1 MSNALRKR
9 HSTFLNIKSTTKKTM
24 KRRLLPILF
33 FFLSTQ
39 IFADKYLTVWQ
50 NGKEIQ
56 SFEVSD
62 KAKVSYDGGNVLL
75 MSGNTT
81 LTFLRADMLKF
92 AFTDTPTAIAGNT
105 KEASV
110 CKFAIKDNLLKVNT
124 GETKSMPVDIYGTD
138 GSVAISGKT
147 DADGN
152 WSADLSAL
160 ARGTYI
166 FKSKSSSFKFILK

>member
-1 MSNALRKR
+1 MPNELRKR
-9 HSTFLNIKSTTKKTM
+9 HPAFLQIKSTTKNTM
-24 KRRLLPILF
+24 KRILLPILF

-56 SFEVSD
+56 SFEVSN

-92 AFTDTPTAIAGNT
+92 AFTDTPTAIASNT
-105 KEASV
+105 KEANV
-110 CKFAIKDNLLKVNT
+110 CKFAIKDNLLKVIT
-124 GETKSMPVDIYGTD
+124 GEAKSMPVGIYGID

-147 DADGN
+147 DASGKWD
-152 WSADLSAL
+152 ADLSAL

-166 FKSKSSSFKFILK
+166 FKSKSTSFKFILK

>member
-1 MSNALRKR
+1 
-9 HSTFLNIKSTTKKTM
+9 M

-56 SFEVSD
+56 SFEVSN

-92 AFTDTPTAIAGNT
+92 AFTDTPAAIAGNT
-105 KEASV
+105 KEANV
-110 CKFAIKDNLLKVNT
+110 CKFTIKDNQLKVTT
-124 GETKSMPVDIYGTD
+124 GEAKSMPVGIYATD
-138 GSVAISGKT
+138 GSVAINGKT
-147 DADGN
+147 DAGGN
-152 WSADLSAL
+152 WSADLSAF
-160 ARGTYI
+160 ARG
-166 FKSKSSSFKFILK
+166 SFKFILK